1 MSKNILEPKT
11 INIDGDNITLYTAR
25 FNGLYDLYDYLKS
38 DPKINP
44 KAFNEDY
51 LSSIYF
57 DGNISYEEAL
67 ENLKSKDFSEESL
80 LRLKEKLPIVNRR
93 VASKYIL
100 ERSVSGGTINI
111 PAFCQGDPYCYEIEE
126 RVKSPNYIKLFIS
139 LNYGSK
145 TTTSQ
150 IDNRAIIIA
159 SLVDYLERAN
169 YHVELNCFALS
180 YCYSEVMK
188 ILINIKKPTEKT
200 NMNDF
205 CKMFNEEFLRRLL
218 FRVQETM
225 DFQEAWSENGY
236 GWLVGPE
243 STKKILD
250 IDSKEVLIGSPKDL
264 GIKGNDLIEDYI
276 STLNNINL
284 TGTINSER
292 LKEELSLRRKM

>member
-1 MSKNILEPKT
+1 M
-11 INIDGDNITLYTAR
+11 
-25 FNGLYDLYDYLKS
+25 
-38 DPKINP
+38 
-44 KAFNEDY
+44 
-51 LSSIYF
+51 
-57 DGNISYEEAL
+57 
-67 ENLKSKDFSEESL
+67 
-80 LRLKEKLPIVNRR
+80 
-93 VASKYIL
+93 
-100 ERSVSGGTINI
+100 
-111 PAFCQGDPYCYEIEE
+111 
-126 RVKSPNYIKLFIS
+126 KSPNYIKLFIS
-139 LNYGSK
+139 LNYASK

-169 YHVELNCFALS
+169 YHVEINCFALS
-180 YCYSEVMK
+180 YCHSEVMK

-205 CKMFNEEFLRRLL
+205 CKMLNEEFLRRLL

-250 IDSKEVLIGSPKDL
+250 IDSKEVLIGSSKDL
-264 GIKGNDLIEDYI
+264 GIKENDLIEDYI

-292 LKEELSLRRKM
+292 LKEELFLRRKM